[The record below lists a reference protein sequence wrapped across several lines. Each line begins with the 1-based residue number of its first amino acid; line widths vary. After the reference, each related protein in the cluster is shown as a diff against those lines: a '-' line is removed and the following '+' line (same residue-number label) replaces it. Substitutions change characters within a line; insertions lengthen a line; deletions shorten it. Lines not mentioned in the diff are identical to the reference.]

1 MKLLIASDIHGDIKC
16 AEATINAASA
26 HGADKILLLGDILYH
41 GPRNDL
47 PENYN
52 PKAVISLL
60 NENREKLLCVR
71 GNCDTEV
78 DQMVLNFPILCDSA
92 QVLDAE
98 NGVTLYLS
106 HGHVYS
112 PSKLPPVTK
121 NTVFLYGHTH
131 VQKIEYVGD
140 TLCVN
145 PGSVTLPKENNKKT
159 YAIYE
164 DGTISILDFDGNVI
178 NSVKI

>member
-16 AEATINAASA
+16 AEALIEVAKNESP
-26 HGADKILLLGDILYH
+26 DKILILGDILYH

-52 PKAVISLL
+52 PKAVIALL
-60 NENREKLLCVR
+60 NNYKDQFICVR
-71 GNCDTEV
+71 GNCDAEV
-78 DQMVLNFPILCDSA
+78 DQMVLNFPITADYKVVCDE
-92 QVLDAE
+92 DAKI
-98 NGVTLYLS
+98 VLS

-112 PSKLPPVTK
+112 PDKLPPEE
-121 NTVFLYGHTH
+121 NIALFLYGHTH
-131 VQKIEYVGD
+131 VQKIHKSGEV
-140 TLCVN
+140 LCLN
-145 PGSVTLPKENNKKT
+145 PGSVTLPKEGNPKT

-164 DGTISILDFDGNVI
+164 NREIFIRDFDGNVL

>member
-16 AEATINAASA
+16 AENLMDVAENEYP
-26 HGADKILLLGDILYH
+26 DKIVLLGDILYH

-52 PKAVISLL
+52 PKAVIALL
-60 NENREKLLCVR
+60 NNYKDNFICVR
-71 GNCDTEV
+71 GNCDAEV
-78 DQMVLNFPILCDSA
+78 DQMVLDFSITADYKKIPDGDISI
-92 QVLDAE
+92 V
-98 NGVTLYLS
+98 LS

-112 PSKLPPVTK
+112 PEKLPPEDSI
-121 NTVFLYGHTH
+121 TVFLYGHTH
-131 VQKIEYVGD
+131 VQKIECVGN
-140 TLCVN
+140 TLCIN
-145 PGSVTLPKENNKKT
+145 PGSVTLPKENNPRT

-164 DGTISILDFDGNVI
+164 NGEFSIRDFDGNTI

>member
-16 AEATINAASA
+16 AEALMAVAIKEAP
-26 HGADKILLLGDILYH
+26 DKILILGDILYH

-60 NENREKLLCVR
+60 NSHKEKFICVR
-71 GNCDTEV
+71 GNCDAEV
-78 DQMVLNFPILCDSA
+78 DQMVLEFPITADYQKISDGGISI
-92 QVLDAE
+92 V
-98 NGVTLYLS
+98 LS

-112 PSKLPPVTK
+112 PEMLPPEE
-121 NTVFLYGHTH
+121 NITVFLYGHTH
-131 VQKIEYVGD
+131 VQKIHRSGD
-140 TLCVN
+140 TLCLN
-145 PGSVTLPKENNKKT
+145 PGSITLPKEGNPRT

-164 DGTISILDFDGNVI
+164 NREFSIRDFDGNTV

>member
-16 AEATINAASA
+16 AENLMDVAQNE
-26 HGADKILLLGDILYH
+26 HPDKIVLLGDILYH

-52 PKAVISLL
+52 PKAVITLL
-60 NENREKLLCVR
+60 NNYKDNFICVR
-71 GNCDTEV
+71 GNCDAEV
-78 DQMVLNFPILCDSA
+78 DQMVLDFSITADYEKISDGDISI
-92 QVLDAE
+92 V
-98 NGVTLYLS
+98 LS

-112 PSKLPPVTK
+112 PEKLPPEDSI
-121 NTVFLYGHTH
+121 TVFLYGHTH
-131 VQKIEYVGD
+131 VQKIEYAGD
-140 TLCVN
+140 TLCIN
-145 PGSVTLPKENNKKT
+145 PGSVTIPKKNNPRT

-164 DGTISILDFDGNVI
+164 NGEFFIRDFDGNTI